1 MPSLLKQGALGAA
14 LNQLEGATANANTA
28 PDQSAQRSGF
38 SRQNSGQPANAGP
51 NGPPNLANN
60 TLVNAISNAS
70 AETQQA
76 TRPATS
82 AFTPVPAA
90 TPNIPVTPQPTG
102 GTGPAI
108 PAPTPTAGPAPP
120 APVPPPPVPPPA
132 GTPRTSQTLTGFASG
147 LVYGQ
152 SHHGDYHSH
161 YGGYHSTTAN
171 LLRKPGTVSI
181 TTDATTGQA
190 QGTLVLRD
198 LAGSHRPSVATLQL
212 GGTGGL
218 GAANSAFVD
227 DKTYVMVTQNNDPS
241 RLSSWQKGHSR
252 FIRLATPAL
261 GECRRLTSP
270 LPMRH
275 ARPRANS

>member
-1 MPSLLKQGALGAA
+1 MK
-14 LNQLEGATANANTA
+14 TD
-28 PDQSAQRSGF
+28 PDQSAYCSGF

-152 SHHGDYHSH
+152 SYHGEYQSH
-161 YGGYHSTTAN
+161 YRFPLSTTN
-171 LLRKPGTVSI
+171 LLRKPGTALILS
-181 TTDATTGQA
+181 DATTGQPRERS
-190 QGTLVLRD
+190 LHD
-198 LAGSHRPSVATLQL
+198 LAGSNRPSVVTLQL
-212 GGTGGL
+212 GG
-218 GAANSAFVD
+218 
-227 DKTYVMVTQNNDPS
+227 S
-241 RLSSWQKGHSR
+241 REAWAPRTARSW
-252 FIRLATPAL
+252 T
-261 GECRRLTSP
+261 T
-270 LPMRH
+270 
-275 ARPRANS
+275 RPT